1 MQIIDWK
8 NRVRVGVGELSR
20 AQSLEVYKQIDNIV
34 AMHRDDPEYPL
45 IAACVEVLAARA
57 VRSVSVFQGDEWIS
71 VTHEKPKPYDAAD
84 AAPLSCPMSSE
95 TLANLPV
102 SLYTEII
109 EATRLENE
117 LVYNQLFLASNS
129 TESSMETTSEPQSD
143 NPSS

>member
-1 MQIIDWK
+1 MRIIDWK

-34 AMHRDDPEYPL
+34 GMHRDDTEYPL
-45 IAACVEVLAARA
+45 IAACVEVLAARS
-57 VRSVSVFQGDEWIS
+57 VRSVSVFQNDEWIG
-71 VTHEKPKPYDAAD
+71 VTHEKPKAYDAAD
-84 AAPLSCPMSSE
+84 AAALSCPMSAE

-109 EATRLENE
+109 EAARVENE

-129 TESSMETTSEPQSD
+129 IESSTETTSEPPSD
-143 NPSS
+143 SPSS